1 MLATVTTTTDP
12 TPGTDTA
19 RADTFHAVLAGV
31 VTAVVGFSSSFAV
44 VIAGLRAVG
53 ADASQAASGLLA
65 VSVTMGL
72 GCIIFALAYKRPI
85 TIAWSTPGAALLASS
100 VAPQGGF
107 AVAVGAFIVTGILLA
122 ITGFVPALAAAVRRI
137 PNSVANAML
146 AGVLLTLCVAPFRDL
161 QTSPIPIGAMIGVWA
176 IAAILIPR
184 WAVPAALVVV
194 IIETIAS
201 GGLASGAPILPALVW
216 VSPAFTPQAILALAL
231 PLYLVTMT
239 SQNIPG
245 VTVMK
250 SFGYEVPLRPA
261 LAYTG
266 AATSLGAFFGGHAI
280 NLSAI
285 AAALA
290 AGEEAGKDRN
300 RRWIAALT
308 CGIGYVLFG
317 LTSQLVVA
325 AAQAAPPGLFAG
337 LAGVALLGSLAGAAS
352 QALEN
357 QAERLPA
364 ITTLA
369 VAASGVQVF
378 GIGSA
383 FWALVIGGL
392 LTALSRRV
400 RKTP

>member
-1 MLATVTTTTDP
+1 M
-12 TPGTDTA
+12 TA
-19 RADTFHAVLAGV
+19 AAPDRTDTFHAVLAGV

-44 VIAGLRAVG
+44 VIAGLKAVG
-53 ADASQAASGLLA
+53 ATPGQAASGLLA

-72 GCIIFALAYKRPI
+72 GCIVLALAYKRPI
-85 TIAWSTPGAALLASS
+85 TVAWSTPGAALLASS
-100 VAPQGGF
+100 VAPAGGF
-107 AVAVGAFIVTGILLA
+107 SVAVGSFIVTGLLLA
-122 ITGFVPALAAAVRRI
+122 VTGFVPALATAVRKI

-161 QTSPIPIGAMIGVWA
+161 AKSPAAIGTMIAVWA
-176 IAAILIPR
+176 ILAVVLPR
-184 WAVPAALVVV
+184 WAVPGALVVV
-194 IIETIAS
+194 IIETVLS
-201 GGLASGAPILPALVW
+201 GGFAQGAPLLPALEY
-216 VSPAFTPQAILALAL
+216 VSPSWTPQAILALAV

-245 VTVMK
+245 VAVMA

-266 AATSLGAFFGGHAI
+266 LATSAGAVFGGHAI

-290 AGEEAGKDRN
+290 AGEEAGRDRS
-300 RRWIAALT
+300 RRWIAAVV

-317 LTSQLVVA
+317 LTSQAVVSA
-325 AAQAAPPGLFAG
+325 SLAAPAGLFAG
-337 LAGVALLGSLAGAAS
+337 LAGVALLGSLGGAAS
-352 QALEN
+352 QALEKTE
-357 QAERLPA
+357 ERLAA

-369 VAASGVQVF
+369 VAASGVQVA

-392 LTALSRRV
+392 LTALTRWMKSRR
-400 RKTP
+400 

>member
-1 MLATVTTTTDP
+1 MTTPVDAA
-12 TPGTDTA
+12 A
-19 RADTFHAVLAGV
+19 RRTDTFHAVLAGV

-44 VIAGLRAVG
+44 VIAGLRGVG
-53 ADASQAASGLLA
+53 ADAAQAASGLLA

-72 GCIIFALAYKRPI
+72 GCVVFALAYRRPI

-100 VAPQGGF
+100 VAPSGGF
-107 AVAVGAFIVTGILLA
+107 AVAVGAFVVTGLLLA
-122 ITGFVPALAAAVRRI
+122 VTGFVPALAAAVRRI

-146 AGVLLTLCVAPFRDL
+146 AGVLLTLCIAPFRDL
-161 QTSPIPIGAMIGVWA
+161 AKSPAALGTMIAVWA
-176 IAAILIPR
+176 VMAVLLPR

-194 IIETIAS
+194 LVETAMAGGFAPGAS
-201 GGLASGAPILPALVW
+201 LVPQLVW
-216 VSPAFTPQAILALAL
+216 ITPAWTPQAMLAIAL

-245 VTVMK
+245 VTVMA

-266 AATSLGAFFGGHAI
+266 LATSVGALFGGHAI

-290 AGEEAGKDRN
+290 AGEEAGRDRS
-300 RRWIAALT
+300 RRWIAALS
-308 CGIGYVLFG
+308 CGVCYVLFG
-317 LTSQLVVA
+317 LTSQAVVA

-352 QALEN
+352 QALEAP
-357 QAERLPA
+357 AERLAA

-369 VAASGVQVF
+369 VAASGVQVG

-383 FWALVIGGL
+383 FWALVAGGV
-392 LTALSRRV
+392 LTALTRWAGRR
-400 RKTP
+400 KQA

>member
-1 MLATVTTTTDP
+1 VTTPVDAA
-12 TPGTDTA
+12 A
-19 RADTFHAVLAGV
+19 RRTDTFHAVLAGV

-44 VIAGLRAVG
+44 VIAGLRGVG
-53 ADASQAASGLLA
+53 ADAAQAASGLLA

-72 GCIIFALAYKRPI
+72 GCVVFALAYRRPI

-100 VAPQGGF
+100 VAPSGGF
-107 AVAVGAFIVTGILLA
+107 AVAVGAFVVTGLLLA
-122 ITGFVPALAAAVRRI
+122 VTGFVPALAAAVRRI

-146 AGVLLTLCVAPFRDL
+146 AGVLLTLCIAPFRDL
-161 QTSPIPIGAMIGVWA
+161 AKSPAALGTMIAVWA
-176 IAAILIPR
+176 VMAVLLPR

-194 IIETIAS
+194 LVETAMAGGFAPGAS
-201 GGLASGAPILPALVW
+201 LVPQLVW
-216 VSPAFTPQAILALAL
+216 ITPAWTPQAMLAIAL

-245 VTVMK
+245 VTVMA

-266 AATSLGAFFGGHAI
+266 LATSVGALFGGHAI

-290 AGEEAGKDRN
+290 AGEEAGRDRS
-300 RRWIAALT
+300 RRWIAALS
-308 CGIGYVLFG
+308 CGVCYVLFG
-317 LTSQLVVA
+317 LTSQAVVA

-352 QALEN
+352 QALEAP
-357 QAERLPA
+357 AERLAA

-369 VAASGVQVF
+369 VAASGVQVG

-383 FWALVIGGL
+383 FWALVAGGV
-392 LTALSRRV
+392 LTALTRWAGRR
-400 RKTP
+400 KQA